1 MIYSESELIKN
12 MKKQIIY
19 IVLVLLMVPFV
30 GFAEEDQVT
39 KQNKREEVRLQ
50 IQAKTENLELEIKE
64 KKQNISE
71 RLNQI
76 EGVERKRLS
85 ILAQERVQ
93 NAIHLFFER
102 IEATVVRQEGIA
114 NRIESR
120 IQTSELEEELLKEV
134 TELFEQ
140 SRVSLNDSFVTI
152 IASKSE
158 LLDRVKMQISQ
169 EEIVLGVEL
178 SRNSLIET
186 HTLLTE
192 IVTMLK
198 LSEELE

>member
-1 MIYSESELIKN
+1 

-50 IQAKTENLELEIKE
+50 IQAKTENLELKIKE

-71 RLNQI
+71 MLNQI
-76 EGVERKRLS
+76 EGVEKKRLS

-93 NAIHLFFER
+93 SAIQVFFER
-102 IEATVVRQEGIA
+102 IEATVVRQERIA

-120 IQTSELEEELLKEV
+120 IQTLELEEQLVAEVAELLA
-134 TELFEQ
+134 Q
-140 SRVSLNDSFVTI
+140 SKVSLHSSLITI
-152 IASKSE
+152 VATKAE
-158 LLDRVKMQISQ
+158 LLERVQKQISQ
-169 EEIVLGVEL
+169 EEIVSGVEG
-178 SRNSLIET
+178 SRNSLIGT
-186 HTLLTE
+186 HVLLTQ
-192 IVTMLK
+192 IVTILK
-198 LSEELE
+198 LSEELEY